1 MKCKEAEVLIME
13 YFDGGLIQEKIDMLF
28 EHLSDCPSC
37 KEEFESME
45 AVLEAVESL
54 PVLDPGICFTKNV
67 MLAIGKRKWKI
78 RAENYLGNL
87 MWAAA
92 LFAFMIFTRDF
103 FNSSLNGLA
112 NTSVVTGFEN
122 IFSDLPGKF
131 SFIMEKT
138 LYFRD
143 VLLSEY
149 LTLVIL
155 LLVTLILTNLALG
168 KIVFGKTAKRT
179 TV

>member
-1 MKCKEAEVLIME
+1 MKCNEAEILIME
-13 YFDGGLIQEKIDMLF
+13 YFDGGLIQEKIDKLF
-28 EHLSDCPSC
+28 EHISDCPFC
-37 KEEFESME
+37 KEEFESMKV
-45 AVLEAVESL
+45 VLEAVESL
-54 PVLDPGICFTKNV
+54 PVLDPGTCFTKNV

-78 RAENYLGNL
+78 KAENYLSNL

-103 FNSSLNGLA
+103 FTSSFNGLA
-112 NTSVVTGFEN
+112 NTSVVTGVGN
-122 IFSDLPGKF
+122 IFTDLPGKF
-131 SFIMEKT
+131 SFIMEKM
-138 LYFRD
+138 LYLRD

-168 KIVFGKTAKRT
+168 KIVFGKNVKRT